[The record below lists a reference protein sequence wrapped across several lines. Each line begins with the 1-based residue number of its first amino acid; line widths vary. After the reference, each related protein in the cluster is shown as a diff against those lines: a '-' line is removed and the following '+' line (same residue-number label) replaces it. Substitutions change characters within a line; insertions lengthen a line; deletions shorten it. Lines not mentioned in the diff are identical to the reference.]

1 MRRTQM
7 VQQVREWWKAHRGTI
22 LASSQFVLEGVE
34 KGLDGMP
41 IPGPKA
47 AIGAF
52 AGVVKAARVSSFL
65 PFTFTQNSNAVQTL
79 DENQASVKEITEK
92 VEELTSALA
101 QFMIPTLPD
110 LTTASVSEDM
120 KIRVEEFNTYVWS
133 CFRLLCPLTSYRRLT
148 KIKTSAGAHPTTKK
162 NVLVRLADAERVS
175 EELKDVWTKIQVEY
189 LHLIVSQLCFT
200 TSNCLLTY
208 PYRL

>member
-1 MRRTQM
+1 M
-7 VQQVREWWKAHRGTI
+7 VQQVRNWWKAHRGTV
-22 LASSQFVLEGVE
+22 LASAQFVLEGVE

-41 IPGPKA
+41 VPGPKA

-52 AGVVKAARVSSFL
+52 AGIVKAVRVSSLL
-65 PFTFTQNSNAVQTL
+65 PSTFTQNSNVVQTM
-79 DENQASVKEITEK
+79 DENHTLVKEITEK
-92 VEELTSALA
+92 VEELTRALA

-110 LTTASVSEDM
+110 LTTALVSEDI
-120 KIRVEEFNTYVWS
+120 KIRVEEFNAYVWS
-133 CFRLLCPLTSYRRLT
+133 CFQSLCPLTSCRRLT

-189 LHLIVSQLCFT
+189 LNLIVSHLCSI
-200 TSNCLLTY
+200 TSNCLLTRS
-208 PYRL
+208 YRL